1 MGQCTKAALPRPLN
15 LMARARS
22 GSLKQTEDRQDPR
35 PNLARPMVRQA
46 HRDTAALL
54 DGFDHVETRAEFET
68 RIKEGKPLT
77 VKLGLDP
84 TSADLH
90 LGHAV
95 VLHKMQQFVEAGQN
109 VVLIIG
115 DFTARIGDPTGRNEL
130 RPPLTTE
137 EIEANMK
144 TYADQAGKVLDM
156 ERITLR
162 YNSEWLSS
170 LTIADMLRLLSQ
182 VTVAQMLEREDFR
195 VRYGAGT
202 PISLHEFLYPV
213 AQAYDSIAIRADIEL
228 GGNDQLFNLLMGRH
242 YQRHAGQREQICM
255 TVPLLEGLDGVEKMS
270 KSKGNYVGLTE
281 SPEQQFGKLM
291 RITDE
296 MIPRYARL
304 AAFISKAQ
312 AGELTQG
319 LNDGR
324 LHPMKEKK
332 RIAEEVV
339 ARYHGREAAK
349 AAREYFE
356 RTVQRRELPAENIPE
371 LRLGEARKV
380 AQLVVAAGFAQ
391 SRRAAERLI
400 SGNGVRVDGI
410 LVGDP
415 NAQWTAAGP
424 AVLSVGSRKFV
435 RVLPNED

>member
-1 MGQCTKAALPRPLN
+1 MSAL
-15 LMARARS
+15 S
-22 GSLKQTEDRQDPR
+22 VDD
-35 PNLARPMVRQA
+35 
-46 HRDTAALL
+46 LL
-54 DGFDHVETRAEFET
+54 DGFDHVETRPEFEV
-68 RIKEGKPLT
+68 RVRQGKPLT

-90 LGHAV
+90 IGHAV
-95 VLHKMQQFVEAGQN
+95 VLRKLQQFVEAGHN
-109 VVLIIG
+109 VVLLIG

-144 TYADQAGKVLDM
+144 TYADQAAKVLDM
-156 ERITLR
+156 ERIRLE
-162 YNSEWLSS
+162 YNSTWLAPLSM
-170 LTIADMLRLLSQ
+170 ADLLRLLAR

-195 VRYGAGT
+195 TRYSAGT

-213 AQAYDSIAIRADIEL
+213 AQAYDSVALKADIEL

-242 YQRHAGQREQICM
+242 YQRESGQREQICM

-304 AAFISKAQ
+304 AAFRS
-312 AGELTQG
+312 AGDVGVLTQG
-319 LNDGR
+319 LIGGK
-324 LHPMKEKK
+324 LHPMDEKK
-332 RIAEEVV
+332 RLAEEVV
-339 ARYHGREAAK
+339 TRYHGAQAAK

-356 RTVQRRELPAENIPE
+356 RTVQRKELPSENLPE
-371 LRLGEARKV
+371 VVLGEARRV
-380 AQLVVAAGFAQ
+380 IDVMVAAGFAE
-391 SRRAAERLI
+391 SKRAAERLI
-400 SGNGVRVDGI
+400 SGNGVKVDGI
-410 LVGDP
+410 LVTDP
-415 NAQWTAAGP
+415 RAAWTAAQP
-424 AVLSVGSRKFV
+424 AILSVGSRKFV
-435 RVLPNED
+435 KVIPNER

>member
-1 MGQCTKAALPRPLN
+1 MFRTASPT
-15 LMARARS
+15 
-22 GSLKQTEDRQDPR
+22 TEE
-35 PNLARPMVRQA
+35 
-46 HRDTAALL
+46 LL
-54 DGFDHVETRAEFET
+54 DGFDHVETRPEFEA
-68 RIKEGKPLT
+68 RIREGKPLT

-95 VLHKMQQFVEAGQN
+95 VLHKMQQFVEAGHK
-109 VVLIIG
+109 VVLLIG

-137 EIEANMK
+137 EIEANMQ
-144 TYADQAGKVLDM
+144 TYAAQAGRVLDM
-156 ERITLR
+156 DRVTLE
-162 YNSEWLSS
+162 YNSTWLSP
-170 LTIADMLRLLSQ
+170 LTMADLLRLLSQ

-195 VRYGAGT
+195 TRYSAGT

-213 AQAYDSIAIRADIEL
+213 AQAYDSIALHADVEL

-255 TVPLLEGLDGVEKMS
+255 TLPLLEGLDGVEKMS
-270 KSKGNYVGLTE
+270 KSKGNYVGITE

-304 AAFISKAQ
+304 AASCSQ
-312 AGELTQG
+312 AEAGKLIEG
-319 LNDGR
+319 LNDGH
-324 LHPMKEKK
+324 LHPMDEKK
-332 RIAEEVV
+332 RIAEDIV
-339 ARYHGREAAK
+339 ARYHGRDAAK
-349 AAREYFE
+349 AARDYFE
-356 RTVQRRELPAENIPE
+356 RTVQRRELPTDNIPE
-371 LRLGEARKV
+371 IRLGQARKV
-380 AQLVVAAGFAQ
+380 SQLIVAAGFAE
-391 SRRAAERLI
+391 SKRAAERLI
-400 SGNGVRVDGI
+400 SGNGVKVDGI

-415 NAQWTAAGP
+415 NAQWTAAEP

-435 RVLPNED
+435 RVLPNEG